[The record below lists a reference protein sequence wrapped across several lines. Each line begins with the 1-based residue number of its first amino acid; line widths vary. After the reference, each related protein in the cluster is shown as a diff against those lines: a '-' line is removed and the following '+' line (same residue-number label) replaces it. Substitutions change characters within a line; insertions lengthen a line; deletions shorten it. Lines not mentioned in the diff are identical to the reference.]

1 MTTTTYPPVPSEMG
15 TFLAQLGAIDVMN
28 QYRARTLPEDQRR
41 FVDLTIEQCWL
52 QGDDAQRWVDGV
64 VALTV
69 REWAAAAG
77 RRRRRR
83 GEPQH
88 DGRLVRPRGADA
100 PVAPR
105 DPQLISEPLARG
117 DEPLSPR
124 CPAARG

>member
-69 REWAAAAG
+69 REWAAAQDAG
-77 RRRRRR
+77 DTDEENRSMM
-83 GEPQH
+83 
-88 DGRLVRPRGADA
+88 
-100 PVAPR
+100 VA
-105 DPQLISEPLARG
+105 SCALAALMLQSLRAI
-117 DEPLSPR
+117 R
-124 CPAARG
+124 N

>member
-64 VALTV
+64 RGADGPTS
-69 REWAAAAG
+69 RAAAAAAG
-77 RRRRRR
+77 
-83 GEPQH
+83 
-88 DGRLVRPRGADA
+88 DADEENRSMM
-100 PVAPR
+100 VA
-105 DPQLISEPLARG
+105 SCALAALMLQSLRAI
-117 DEPLSPR
+117 R
-124 CPAARG
+124 N